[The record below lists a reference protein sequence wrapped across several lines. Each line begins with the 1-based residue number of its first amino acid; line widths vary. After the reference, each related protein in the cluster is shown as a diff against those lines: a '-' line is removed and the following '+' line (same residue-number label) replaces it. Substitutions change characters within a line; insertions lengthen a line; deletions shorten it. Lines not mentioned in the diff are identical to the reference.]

1 MCNTHLTSTFLL
13 NDSMEREKEESREK
27 LRPET
32 VYKPREKHP

>member
-13 NDSMEREKEESREK
+13 NDSMKEEKEESGEK

-32 VYKPREKHP
+32 MYKQREKDP